1 VRGETLVGPTARLGW
16 FIAITALYLLHQDIW
31 LWRQPRPLVFGFL
44 PPALAYH
51 GAYCIAVALLMWGL
65 TRSAWPSHLDD
76 REDR

>member
-1 VRGETLVGPTARLGW
+1 VRDETLVGPTARFGW

-31 LWRQPRPLVFGFL
+31 LWRQARPLVFGFL

-65 TRSAWPSHLDD
+65 TRFAWPSHLEQ
-76 REDR
+76 REHE